1 MSPET
6 QAALDGYLT
15 RQAKLNG
22 ITAATISAGKKF
34 NVTPAVAQRM
44 EKRMQE
50 SSSFLMAINIVPVIN
65 QQGEKI
71 GLGVNGPSAGT
82 TDTTQ
87 QDRTPRDIS
96 DMTAVGYYCQQTN
109 FDTLL
114 RYEKIDMWAA
124 FPNFQIILR
133 DSILQRQAL
142 DRIMIGWNGTHRAK
156 TSDIAANPLLQDVGV
171 GWLQK
176 CRNDVPERVMSGG
189 ADPTKVVIG
198 KDGDYE
204 NIDAAVM
211 DAVDQLIAPWYQD
224 DPKLVVICGRQLLA
238 DKYFPLVNQ
247 QQPNSEALAADIII
261 SQKRIGGLKAVRV
274 PYFPPN
280 ALMITRLDNLSIY
293 WQKGTRRRHIEDNAR
308 RDQIENYESVNQ
320 DYVIEDYDGCCVI
333 ENIEMASTPLEDKQ
347 AAENDAVVRAMENM
361 TSVITSAIVQ
371 AQQPIPATASARI
384 TTLDAEPEKPAG
396 NQPPV
401 ANSETPTGP
410 LSQEDGVEPDPE
422 QTDDASTGTADEA
435 GKKEETDPAANADT
449 TAKKVK
455 K

>member
-1 MSPET
+1 MTPET

-22 ITAATISAGKKF
+22 ITAAVISAGKKF
-34 NVTPAVAQRM
+34 TVTPAVAQRM

-50 SSSFLMAINIVPVIN
+50 SSSFLLAINIVPVIN

-71 GLGVNGPSAGT
+71 GLGVNGPAAGT

-96 DMTAVGYYCQQTN
+96 DMTAAGYYCQQTN

-156 TSDIAANPLLQDVGV
+156 TSDIVANPLLQDVGV

-198 KDGDYE
+198 RGGDYE

-293 WQKGTRRRHIEDNAR
+293 WQKGTRRRHIEDNAK

-333 ENIEMASTPLEDKQ
+333 ENIEMTTPPPEEDAMVKATKMLATAVTSAMAQ
-347 AAENDAVVRAMENM
+347 AGQTIPADQSARNAAVVAGVDAGAG
-361 TSVITSAIVQ
+361 SDVQ
-371 AQQPIPATASARI
+371 TQT
-384 TTLDAEPEKPAG
+384 K
-396 NQPPV
+396 V
-401 ANSETPTGP
+401 A
-410 LSQEDGVEPDPE
+410 
-422 QTDDASTGTADEA
+422 DDADTGTVEADSA
-435 GKKEETDPAANADT
+435 GQDAATDPAPEDDGST
-449 TAKKVK
+449 SIKKVK

>member
-50 SSSFLMAINIVPVIN
+50 SSSFLLAINIVPVTP

-71 GLGVNGPSAGT
+71 GLGVNGPAAGT

-156 TSDIAANPLLQDVGV
+156 TSDITANPLLQDVGV

-198 KDGDYE
+198 KGGDYE

-293 WQKGTRRRHIEDNAR
+293 WQKGTRRRHIEDNAK

-333 ENIEMASTPLEDKQ
+333 ENIDMATTPLESKQ
-347 AAENDAVVRAMENM
+347 TAENDAVIKAMETM
-361 TSVITSAIVQ
+361 TTVITSAIVQ
-371 AQQPIPATASARI
+371 AQQPIPATVSARVN
-384 TTLDAEPEKPAG
+384 TLDAEPEKPAD

-401 ANSETPTGP
+401 ATGDAPTGT
-410 LSQEDGVEPDPE
+410 LLQEDEPKPDPE
-422 QTDDASTGTADEA
+422 KTDNANAGAEA
-435 GKKEETDPAANADT
+435 EKKEATNPVADTDT

>member
-1 MSPET
+1 MIPET
-6 QAALDGYLT
+6 QEAFDGYLN

-22 ITAATISAGKKF
+22 VTAAMVSAGKKF
-34 NVTPAVAQRM
+34 TVTPAVAQRM
-44 EKRMQE
+44 EKRIQE
-50 SSSFLMAINIVPVIN
+50 SSSFLMSVNITPVIN

-71 GLGVNGPSAGT
+71 GLGVSGPAAST

-96 DMTAVGYYCQQTN
+96 DMTDVGYYCQQTN

-124 FPNFQIILR
+124 FPNFQPILR

-156 TSDIAANPLLQDVGV
+156 TSDITANPLLQDVGV

-176 CRNDVPERVMSGG
+176 CRNDAPERVMSGG

-198 KDGDYE
+198 KNGDYE
-204 NIDAAVM
+204 NLDAAVM
-211 DAVDQLIAPWYQD
+211 DSVDNLIAPWYQD

-280 ALMITRLDNLSIY
+280 ALMVTRLDNLSIY
-293 WQKGTRRRHIEDNAR
+293 WQKGTRRRCIVDNAK

-333 ENIEMASTPLEDKQ
+333 ENIELVTSPLDGSLVTEDDALVKATNALTTALTTALAH
-347 AAENDAVVRAMENM
+347 AA
-361 TSVITSAIVQ
+361 
-371 AQQPIPATASARI
+371 QPIPAELNAR
-384 TTLDAEPEKPAG
+384 
-396 NQPPV
+396 
-401 ANSETPTGP
+401 NSETDAIVAADA
-410 LSQEDGVEPDPE
+410 LQAESLREENQ
-422 QTDDASTGTADEA
+422 QT
-435 GKKEETDPAANADT
+435 ETDGTGQHEKADT
-449 TAKKVK
+449 GNATQGDGTTKEADDTKQDKKAKK
-455 K
+455 

>member
-1 MSPET
+1 MIPET
-6 QAALDGYLT
+6 QEAFDGYLN

-22 ITAATISAGKKF
+22 VTAAMVSAGKKF
-34 NVTPAVAQRM
+34 TVTPAVAQRM
-44 EKRMQE
+44 EKRIQE
-50 SSSFLMAINIVPVIN
+50 SSSFLMSVNTVPVIN

-71 GLGVNGPSAGT
+71 GLGVSGPAAST

-96 DMTAVGYYCQQTN
+96 DMTDVGYHCQQTN

-124 FPNFQIILR
+124 FPNFQPILR

-156 TSDIAANPLLQDVGV
+156 TSDIVANPLLQDVGV

-176 CRNDVPERVMSGG
+176 CRNDAPERVMSGG

-198 KDGDYE
+198 KGGDYE

-211 DAVDQLIAPWYQD
+211 DSVDNLIAPWYQD

-280 ALMITRLDNLSIY
+280 ALMVTRLDNLSIY
-293 WQKGTRRRHIEDNAR
+293 WQKGTRRRCIVDNAK

-333 ENIEMASTPLEDKQ
+333 ENIELVTSPLDGSQ
-347 AAENDAVVRAMENM
+347 APEEEAMVKATNAL
-361 TSVITSAIVQ
+361 TVAITTAL
-371 AQQPIPATASARI
+371 AHAAQPIPAAQNARHDKAAEVIDADTLSATGTGTGTIDTAHP
-384 TTLDAEPEKPAG
+384 DKENQQGEAG
-396 NQPPV
+396 N
-401 ANSETPTGP
+401 EGP
-410 LSQEDGVEPDPE
+410 R
-422 QTDDASTGTADEA
+422 DDAD
-435 GKKEETDPAANADT
+435 TDS
-449 TAKKVK
+449 TAKGNGKAPDADDTKQDK
-455 K
+455 KAKK